1 MGAHHKSR
9 IWRLCRLYFRSFRI
23 LVWLLILA
31 ALGALVYINQIGLP
45 DLVKTP
51 LLERL
56 RSRGLDLQFS
66 RLRLSW
72 NQGIIAENV
81 HFGPA
86 DQQIS
91 PHLNVAE
98 VQVRLNWNAMAHFR
112 IQVDSLMLRQGRLS
126 WALLETNASPEELSA
141 TAIQTDLR
149 FLPED
154 EWALDNFKAQFAGA
168 HIQLS
173 GVVTN
178 ASAIRDWKIFQGQEP
193 ASRSARLWQGRL
205 RRLAETLERIRFSE
219 PPELRLNVRGDAL
232 NLHTFSVLLS
242 LSAP

>member
-1 MGAHHKSR
+1 MSLSLWMASAGSFSFPGLCTAIFSPTFPSARTADLAMGAHHKSR

-98 VQVRLNWNAMAHFR
+98 VQVRLNWNA
-112 IQVDSLMLRQGRLS
+112 
-126 WALLETNASPEELSA
+126 
-141 TAIQTDLR
+141 
-149 FLPED
+149 
-154 EWALDNFKAQFAGA
+154 
-168 HIQLS
+168 
-173 GVVTN
+173 
-178 ASAIRDWKIFQGQEP
+178 
-193 ASRSARLWQGRL
+193 
-205 RRLAETLERIRFSE
+205 
-219 PPELRLNVRGDAL
+219 
-232 NLHTFSVLLS
+232 
-242 LSAP
+242 